1 MREETSFPSGD
12 GTCAAW
18 LYRPDD
24 GHPRARPAVVLGH
37 GLGGTRAMRLAAY
50 AERFVAAGYVCL
62 VLDYRHF
69 GDSSGEPRQLLSVRR
84 QLEDWRAAVA
94 HVRGLEG
101 VDADRVVVWGTSFGG
116 GHAISLAAEDHRLAA
131 AIAQCPFTDGVAS
144 ALAVPPTTS
153 VRLTAVA
160 VADRVRGALGRA
172 PAYRPAAGEPG
183 TTAFMTSH
191 DALPGITSLAEGAT
205 VDDRLTAR
213 SLFDVLR
220 YAPGRRAS
228 RVRCPLLVALCA
240 SDTVAPSGRARR
252 QVSRAPRAE
261 VLTYPVGHFEI
272 YLGEP
277 FETAVAAYLD
287 FLRRHVPVG
296 RAG

>member
-1 MREETSFPSGD
+1 MREETTFPSGD

-18 LYRPDD
+18 VYRPE
-24 GHPRARPAVVLGH
+24 GGPSGPRPAIVLGH
-37 GLGGTRAMRLAAY
+37 GLGGTREMRLAAF
-50 AERFVAAGYVCL
+50 AERFAAAGYICL

-84 QLEDWRAAVA
+84 QLDDWRAALA
-94 HVRGLEG
+94 HVRGLDD

-116 GHAISLAAEDHRLAA
+116 GHAITLAAEDHRLAA

-144 ALAVPPTTS
+144 ALAVPPLTS
-153 VRLTAVA
+153 ARLTAVA
-160 VADRVRGALGRA
+160 VADRVRGALRRA
-172 PAYRPAAGEPG
+172 PSYRPAAGEPG
-183 TTAFMTSH
+183 ATAFMTSH
-191 DALPGITSLAEGAT
+191 DALDGMTALAEGAP
-205 VDDRLTAR
+205 VDNRLTAR
-213 SLFDVLR
+213 SLFDVLL

-228 RVRCPLLVALCA
+228 RVGGPLLVTLCGP
-240 SDTVAPSGRARR
+240 DTVAPSGRARR
-252 QVSRAPRAE
+252 QVSRAPQAE

-296 RAG
+296 